1 MASLSPLTK
10 LYDYG
15 AETFALTPLSV
26 NFSNVA
32 QPSSPLSTV
41 RVLGRYALFDEIAAG
56 GMATVHIGRLLGPV
70 GFSRT
75 VAIKRLHPQF
85 AKEPDFVAMF
95 LDEARLAA
103 RIRHPNVV
111 GTLDV
116 VALDGE
122 LFLVMEYVQGES
134 LARLMRTLRERGEG
148 VPIPIAVAIVI
159 GVLEGLH
166 AAHEAT
172 SDQGEPLGIVHRDV
186 SPQNVLVGTDGVARV
201 VDVGVAKAAGRVQS
215 TRNGQ
220 LKGKLG
226 YMAPEQIG
234 GNATRATDVHAVAVV
249 LWEMLTAR
257 RLFHADSE
265 MQTFSNILSGELV
278 PPSTHTPKVPAEI
291 DALVMKGLEPK
302 PEDRFS
308 SAREMARALQRV
320 ARVASPSDVG
330 EWVES
335 VAGANVHSRARM
347 IAAIESSG
355 MLPPAAQSSPEPIDA
370 GRPSVTTS
378 HPPVSGERLRAPRSK
393 LPLVLSI
400 SFAALAVG
408 AGIGVVVRV
417 SGGST
422 ARASAASTLSAPS
435 VAKAAPPSSAVST
448 VAPAPSLSEVD
459 PAPRANPP
467 PQGYRPALPPARP
480 WPQQPVPQPF
490 ASARPLPAQP
500 QQQPAQPQQQPAAGG
515 GDFAHVMDSRK

>member
-1 MASLSPLTK
+1 M
-10 LYDYG
+10 
-15 AETFALTPLSV
+15 
-26 NFSNVA
+26 A
-32 QPSSPLSTV
+32 QPSSPLSPV
-41 RVLGRYALFDEIAAG
+41 RIIGRYALFDEIAAG

-116 VALDGE
+116 VALEGE

-134 LARLMRTLRERGEG
+134 LARLMRTLRERGEAF
-148 VPIPIAVAIVI
+148 PIPIAVAIVI

-201 VDVGVAKAAGRVQS
+201 VDFGVAKAVGRVQS

-257 RLFHADSE
+257 RLFHAESE

-278 PPSTHTPKVPAEI
+278 APSTYSPSVPPEV
-291 DALVMKGLEPK
+291 DAVVMKGLEPQV
-302 PEDRFS
+302 EARFS

-320 ARVASPSDVG
+320 ARVASASDVG

-335 VAGANVHSRARM
+335 VAGVNVQSRARK

-355 MLPPAAQSSPEPIDA
+355 MLPLDVPSSPEAVDG
-370 GRPSVTTS
+370 GRASVTTS
-378 HPPVSGERLRAPRSK
+378 HPPVSAERLRVPRSK

-400 SFAALAVG
+400 SLAALAAG
-408 AGIGVVVRV
+408 AGIGVLVRMSQV
-417 SGGST
+417 AGRATTTAAAIST
-422 ARASAASTLSAPS
+422 PSASNAESLPRATVPAVHVPASSEGPAG
-435 VAKAAPPSSAVST
+435 PPEQPQAFRP
-448 VAPAPSLSEVD
+448 PAPS
-459 PAPRANPP
+459 
-467 PQGYRPALPPARP
+467 ARP
-480 WPQQPVPQPF
+480 WLPQPAAQAF
-490 ASARPLPAQP
+490 ASGSQPPSGQPLPPQPHPLAPP
-500 QQQPAQPQQQPAAGG
+500 QQQPAVGG